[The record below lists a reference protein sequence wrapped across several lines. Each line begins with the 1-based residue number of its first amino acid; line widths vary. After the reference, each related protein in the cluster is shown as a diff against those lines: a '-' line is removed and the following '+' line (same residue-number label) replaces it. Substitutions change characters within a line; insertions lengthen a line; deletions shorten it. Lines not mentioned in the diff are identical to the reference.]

1 MTKKESKKEN
11 AIQKA
16 RELGKEYEN
25 LYVGC
30 AQSSFAAIVDSL
42 RSEAGIELF
51 TLEDEDKIFT
61 ALVGLSGG
69 VGVSAKGSCGAVTG
83 ASFAVSF
90 ASGKGRKEQLADK
103 WASVTTCKNVRDGV
117 VDNFLEEYGSVV
129 CRDICFC
136 RFGKSYDFTKQEVAL
151 EFLMQSRKHP
161 QCTVE
166 GCTIAKAAAWAVEK
180 ICNMKGVA

>member
-1 MTKKESKKEN
+1 MSKKESNRDK
-11 AIQKA
+11 AMQKA

-30 AQSSFAAIVDSL
+30 AQSSFAAIVDAL

-51 TLEDEDKIFT
+51 TPEEQDKIFT
-61 ALVGLSGG
+61 AFVGLSGG
-69 VGVSAKGSCGAVTG
+69 VGMSAKGTCGAVTG

-103 WASVTTCKNVRDGV
+103 WAPVSSSKNVRD
-117 VDNFLEEYGSVV
+117 SVV
-129 CRDICFC
+129 SKMSNEFGSIICREICFC
-136 RFGKSYDFTKQEVAL
+136 RFGKSYDFTKSEVAI
-151 EFLMQSRKHP
+151 EFLSQSRKHP

-166 GCTIAKAAAWAVEK
+166 GCTISKAAAWAVEK
-180 ICNMKGVA
+180 ICDMKGIE

>member
-1 MTKKESKKEN
+1 MTGKESKRKK
-11 AIQKA
+11 AIQRA

-51 TLEDEDKIFT
+51 TPEEEDKIFT

-83 ASFAVSF
+83 SSFAVSF
-90 ASGKGRKEQLADK
+90 DSGKGRKEQLADK
-103 WASVTTCKNVRDGV
+103 WASVTTCKNIRDSV
-117 VDNFLEEYGSVV
+117 VDRFLEEYGSVV

-136 RFGKSYDFTKQEVAL
+136 RFGKAYDFTKQDVAI
-151 EFLMQSRKHP
+151 EFLSQSRKHP

-166 GCTIAKAAAWAVEK
+166 GCTISKAAAWAVEK
-180 ICNMKGVA
+180 ICDMKGVT